1 MLIPEAQ
8 ENFRSG
14 ALVEAAVVASRINE
28 ESRMPDDLE
37 KLINEGPDRDR
48 GLTALVLSRFAE
60 IQLARQ
66 YARPWAKIA
75 AALHL
80 AKGKEKALSA
90 AFWRVAKGIESGR
103 LKAPP
108 VNATAKRPG
117 PPAAPAKPA
126 PAFKDV
132 TPED

>member
-1 MLIPEAQ
+1 
-8 ENFRSG
+8 
-14 ALVEAAVVASRINE
+14 
-28 ESRMPDDLE
+28 MPDDLE
-37 KLINEGPDRDR
+37 KLINEGPDPDR
-48 GLTALVLSRFAE
+48 GLTALVLSRFSE
-60 IQLARQ
+60 IQRARQ
-66 YARPWAKIA
+66 YARPWATIA

-108 VNATAKRPG
+108 ATTRTTATNQ
-117 PPAAPAKPA
+117 APA
-126 PAFKDV
+126 PAAGRFKDV

>member
-1 MLIPEAQ
+1 
-8 ENFRSG
+8 
-14 ALVEAAVVASRINE
+14 
-28 ESRMPDDLE
+28 MPDDLE
-37 KLINEGPDRDR
+37 KLINEGPDPAR
-48 GLTALVLSRFAE
+48 GLTALVLSRFSE

-90 AFWRVAKGIESGR
+90 AFWRVAKGIESGQ

-108 VNATAKRPG
+108 VNAAPKRPG
-117 PPAAPAKPA
+117 STPKPGGDA
-126 PAFKDV
+126 GDNFK
-132 TPED
+132 TL